1 VKGNEALR
9 MIACRISIKKEEELR
24 EGVFNLRRGTRR
36 FTLLCLGKKSMNKEL
51 E

>member
-1 VKGNEALR
+1 MKALR
-9 MIACRISIKKEEELR
+9 TIACKISIKKEELT

-36 FTLLCLGKKSMNKEL
+36 STLLCVSKTSMKKEL